1 MMRLF
6 FVKIS
11 AVSSDQAESDLI
23 QLRTEELCK
32 FTVRTLLAASPKAGW
47 QTVYIRLLVK
57 ELSIGN

>member
-32 FTVRTLLAASPKAGW
+32 FTVRTLLASPKAGR

>member
-23 QLRTEELCK
+23 QLRTDNFDKRVISAWILK
-32 FTVRTLLAASPKAGW
+32 RG
-47 QTVYIRLLVK
+47 
-57 ELSIGN
+57 